1 MLRAVT
7 ALEEQIRRV
16 VDALRA
22 RNNRRGELRP
32 IILGAAVDEITLA
45 SRLATAPFELPSSYV
60 ALLQLHDGIVGF
72 YGDHGELLPAR
83 YRGQLDAAYADRVDL
98 TDRMLIAADGAGHGL
113 FLDGAPG
120 HDGETPLIEV
130 TPDGVRRHGSLSA
143 FLDAYAERLTPPAS
157 AP

>member
-1 MLRAVT
+1 MT
-7 ALEEQIRRV
+7 ALEEQIRLI

-45 SRLATAPFELPSSYV
+45 SRLATAPFELPPSYV
-60 ALLQLHDGIVGF
+60 ALLQLHDGIEGF
-72 YGDHGELLPAR
+72 YGEHGELLPAR

-113 FLDGAPG
+113 FLDGTDPG
-120 HDGETPLIEV
+120 PEGETPLIEV
-130 TPDGVRRHGSLSA
+130 TPDGMLRHASLSA
-143 FLDAYAERLTPPAS
+143 FLETYVARLS
-157 AP
+157 EI